1 MDYFLVIDNVWHTI
15 HLSNLHGNYLYGRLL
30 DHYEEL
36 EADNLEHVAIDT
48 KASWKMISVMLV
60 DKKTHQ
66 VWLRYF
72 GTHAQILEEMQEKE
86 KKWRHLE

>member
-1 MDYFLVIDNVWHTI
+1 MIDNVWHTI
-15 HLSNLHGNYLYGRLL
+15 HLSSLHGNYLYGRVL

-36 EADNLEHVAIDT
+36 E
-48 KASWKMISVMLV
+48 SVMLV

-72 GTHAQILEEMQEKE
+72 GTHAQILKEMQEKE
-86 KKWRHLE
+86 QKWRHLE